1 MTAREQTKQV
11 PVGNVSL
18 GGGSPV
24 LVQSMLN
31 VPAGDV
37 AGNVAQAVRLEKAG
51 CEILR
56 VAVPTLE
63 DARLVTAIKE
73 KTSIPLVADIHFDYK
88 IALACAERG
97 VDKIRIN
104 PGNIGEDSRVKA
116 VAVACR
122 ERGIPIRIGVNS
134 GSVEKHILAKHG
146 APTAEALC
154 ESALYHV
161 GLLEKFDFTDI
172 VTWG

>member
-51 CEILR
+51 CESCGWR
-56 VAVPTLE
+56 CPPW
-63 DARLVTAIKE
+63 
-73 KTSIPLVADIHFDYK
+73 KT
-88 IALACAERG
+88 
-97 VDKIRIN
+97 
-104 PGNIGEDSRVKA
+104 PG
-116 VAVACR
+116 
-122 ERGIPIRIGVNS
+122 
-134 GSVEKHILAKHG
+134 
-146 APTAEALC
+146 
-154 ESALYHV
+154 
-161 GLLEKFDFTDI
+161 
-172 VTWG
+172 W